1 MRKMLP
7 KLVACHCLLFIS
19 LSLFS
24 QILPFDNCPG
34 VSVAITRPGFNAT
47 LGPHQIYLIDA
58 QGQIQPS
65 GDPINLQ
72 INGFGLNTVDGF
84 LYGMYQAYNVINP
97 FLTRVGKNGNYE
109 TVGTLKGPDAGPL
122 KASIVNTAAGTMDD
136 QDNYYFTA
144 VVIDLQN
151 ILAAPELYVGKVQ
164 QVSKLVKSEGV
175 LPVTFTKIDPGT
187 CMNELLA
194 ALTNPLEG
202 ALQDIAWNPVNGNI
216 YTYIPA
222 PGTNPTPGKM
232 AWFNPNAANPAFT
245 CIDPPQPNIPTND
258 LSGLYFGTDTM
269 LYILTIDGKYYKGN
283 VQTGTIS
290 LVTQTTLPLLNGNLR
305 GDMASCAGKKATALV
320 PFTGCPGVS
329 VAITRPG
336 INSTVAPY
344 HIYTITNAGAIQA
357 TGNPITQQM
366 NAFGLNSKDGF
377 LYGMHESINFL
388 NPWLSRVD
396 KNGTVVDLGRLSP
409 PAGSGLSLGIVNTA
423 AATIDN
429 KDNYY
434 FTAVVIDTSIFTS
447 FLPKLYLG
455 KVENVSQ
462 LKAGDN
468 ITINYTQV
476 LIGTCAPEILKV
488 IMTPEKG
495 LLQDLSYNP
504 IDNRIYTVIPTDGVS
519 PIPAKIA
526 WLNPGAA
533 VPVLNCITPAQ
544 PNIAINDLSGLYSD
558 NSGALYILTTDGKF
572 YKGNAGTGV
581 ISLVNQTTLPLQGN
595 NLRGDM
601 ASCISAT
608 PAASQNVPA
617 DVIRIVPNPVNGSQ
631 TVLSVQCNDNGRA
644 QVQIMD
650 ARGNYVRSMIVNL
663 VSGLNKIT
671 LDVSRLQRGL
681 YSAILV
687 YPSGHRAVV
696 KFLKL

>member
-1 MRKMLP
+1 
-7 KLVACHCLLFIS
+7 
-19 LSLFS
+19 
-24 QILPFDNCPG
+24 
-34 VSVAITRPGFNAT
+34 
-47 LGPHQIYLIDA
+47 
-58 QGQIQPS
+58 
-65 GDPINLQ
+65 
-72 INGFGLNTVDGF
+72 
-84 LYGMYQAYNVINP
+84 MYQAYNVVNP

-109 TVGTLKGPDAGPL
+109 TVGTLKGPNAGPF
-122 KASIVNTAAGTMDD
+122 KTSVVNTAAGTMDD
-136 QDNYYFTA
+136 QDNFYFTA

-151 ILAAPELYVGKVQ
+151 ILSAPELYVGKVQ
-164 QVSKLVKSEGV
+164 QVSKRVSSTDT

-187 CMNELLA
+187 CANELLA
-194 ALTNPLEG
+194 AAANPLDG
-202 ALQDIAWNPVNGNI
+202 ALQDIAWDPVNGNI
-216 YTYIPA
+216 YTYFRA
-222 PGTNPTPGKM
+222 PGTSPTPGKM
-232 AWFNPNAANPAFT
+232 AWFNPNVTNPVFT
-245 CIDPPQPNIPTND
+245 CFSPPQPNIPTND
-258 LSGLYFGTDTM
+258 LSGLYFGTDSL
-269 LYILTIDGKYYKGN
+269 LYILTTDGKYYKGN
-283 VQTGTIS
+283 VQTGAIS

-305 GDMASCAGKKATALV
+305 GDMASCTGKKSTALV

-344 HIYTITNAGAIQA
+344 HIYTITNAGDIQP

-396 KNGTVVDLGRLSP
+396 KNGTVVDLGRLLP
-409 PAGSGLSLGIVNTA
+409 PAGSALSFGIVNTA

-434 FTAVVIDTSIFTS
+434 FTAVLFDTSIFSS

-468 ITINYTQV
+468 IPIVYTQV
-476 LIGTCAPEILKV
+476 QIGTCAPEILKV

-495 LLQDLSYNP
+495 LLQDLSFNP
-504 IDNRIYTVIPTDGVS
+504 IDNRIYTVIPTDNVS

-526 WLNPGAA
+526 WMNPGAA

-544 PNIAINDLSGLYSD
+544 PNVAINDLSGLYSD

-572 YKGNAGTGV
+572 YKGNVSTGV
-581 ISLVNQTTLPLQGN
+581 ISLVNQTALPLQGN

-601 ASCISAT
+601 ASCIGAT
-608 PAASQNVPA
+608 PAARQDAMA
-617 DVIRIVPNPVNGSQ
+617 DLVRIVPNPVNGSQ
-631 TVLSVQCNDNGRA
+631 ATISVQSAENVRA

-650 ARGNYVRSMIVNL
+650 ARGDFIRSLIVNL
-663 VSGLNKIT
+663 VSGANQLP
-671 LDVSRLQRGL
+671 LDVSRLQKGL
-681 YSAILV
+681 YTAILV

>member
-7 KLVACHCLLFIS
+7 KLVACQCLLFIS

-47 LGPHQIYLIDA
+47 PGPHQVYLIDA

-122 KASIVNTAAGTMDD
+122 KASVVNTAAGTIDD

-164 QVSKLVKSEGV
+164 QVSKLVKSEAA

-222 PGTNPTPGKM
+222 PGTSPTPGKM

-245 CIDPPQPNIPTND
+245 CIDPPQPNISTND
-258 LSGLYFGTDTM
+258 LSGLYFGTDSL

-283 VQTGTIS
+283 VQTGAIS

-336 INSTVAPY
+336 NNSTIAPY

-357 TGNPITQQM
+357 TGNPVTQQM
-366 NAFGLNSKDGF
+366 NAFGLNAKDGF

-388 NPWLSRVD
+388 DPWLSRVD
-396 KNGTVVDLGRLSP
+396 KNGTVVDLGRLLP
-409 PAGSGLSLGIVNTA
+409 PGGSGLSLGIVNTA

-434 FTAVVIDTSIFTS
+434 FTAVVVDTSIFTT

-468 ITINYTQV
+468 IAIKYTQV

-526 WLNPGAA
+526 WMNPGAA

-558 NSGALYILTTDGKF
+558 NTGALYILTTDGKF
-572 YKGNAGTGV
+572 YKGNVSTGV
-581 ISLVNQTTLPLQGN
+581 ISLVNQTTLPLQGS

-601 ASCISAT
+601 ASCIGAT
-608 PAASQNVPA
+608 PAAGPAASANV
-617 DVIRIVPNPVNGSQ
+617 VRVVPNPVNGSRA
-631 TVLSVQCNDNGRA
+631 VLSVQCDENGRA

-650 ARGNYVRSMIVNL
+650 ARGNYIRSMIVNL
-663 VSGLNKIT
+663 VSGSNQVT
-671 LDVSRLQRGL
+671 LDVARLQNGL
-681 YSAILV
+681 YSAIVV